1 MGSRYDYRYMMGTM
15 VCDTPVPYYHM
26 GVSCGLPNEFGNVS
40 PEDIMVPSMLVK
52 GLRTFAIDASG
63 DSMEGVHIYDGDV
76 LLMATTSHY
85 ANFDIVLAVVDGEQ
99 LLKSY
104 YVDDL
109 GRHWLVPANKNY
121 KAIQLTEEMD
131 VSFQGK
137 MICNLRTP
145 RDTRSNILESISCA
159 LKELAPAAP
168 QLRVPTNR
176 EVDEALRAVAE
187 QIKVA
192 RHWLGA
198 CRVLMD
204 RKFIQEGRYDL
215 FCNLVRHAVP
225 EHKHLPQEAELR
237 RMAVAC
243 FSKPFDKWTDEK
255 APVHGTHYLK
265 YYGAGEKMIEKLP

>member
-1 MGSRYDYRYMMGTM
+1 MSRMYDYGYMMETM

-26 GVSCGLPNEFGNVS
+26 GVSCGLPNEFGNVP
-40 PEDIMVPSMLVK
+40 PEDIMVPNMLVK

-63 DSMEGVHIYDGDV
+63 DSMEGVQIYDGDI
-76 LLMATTSHY
+76 LLMATASHY
-85 ANFDIVLAVVDGEQ
+85 DNFDIVLVIVNGEQ
-99 LLKSY
+99 LLKTY

-109 GRHWLVPANKNY
+109 GRQWLVPANKNY
-121 KAIQLTEEMD
+121 KAIELTEEMD
-131 VSFQGK
+131 VRFQGK
-137 MICNLRTP
+137 MVCNLKTP
-145 RDTRSNILESISCA
+145 RDTRGNVLESISRA
-159 LKELAPAAP
+159 LKEASPAAP

-176 EVDEALRAVAE
+176 EVEKALMAVAT

-192 RHWLGA
+192 RHWLGP

-215 FCNLVRHAVP
+215 FCAIVRHAVP

-237 RMAVAC
+237 RMAVGC
-243 FSKPFDKWTDEK
+243 FSKSFDKWSDEK

-265 YYGAGEKMIEKLP
+265 YYGAGETMVEKLP